1 MKLRSLYVRN
11 IDFPSLI
18 ENFLFTSVATILGI
32 RIFLALTGYPQL
44 GGGNGLH
51 IAHMLWGGLLMLI
64 AIILFLAYLNKSSL
78 IWGSILGG
86 IGFGF
91 FIDELGKFLTS
102 DNNYFFKPTFA
113 LMYGIFLAIYLVSRV
128 IEKRVS
134 MSPREYMANALDM
147 LKQAYISDFNKKDKE
162 DLIDILDKT
171 DKTDPFHSLIKNY
184 ANDYKPVETKDNFI
198 ERIRIFFFTKY
209 ENIIKKPRIQAILIS
224 IFIFES
230 ILSLLF
236 SIVILGI
243 GSKDLIYNIVFTIIS
258 GFLVLLGLY
267 FFIKKNRLKAFEFF
281 KYSLLVTIFFSDF
294 ILFYQNQLS
303 AIISFLIDL
312 ALYLI
317 IRYLIEQE
325 LILKKSH
332 SKRQETA

>member
-1 MKLRSLYVRN
+1 MKFHISYVRN
-11 IDFPSLI
+11 IDFASLI

-64 AIILFLAYLNKSSL
+64 AIVFFLAYLNKSSL
-78 IWGSILGG
+78 VWGSILGG

-113 LMYGIFLAIYLVSRV
+113 LMYGIFLAIYLASKI
-128 IEKRVS
+128 IEKRVA
-134 MSPREYMANALDM
+134 MSHKDYMANALDM

-162 DLIDILDKT
+162 DLLHILEKT
-171 DKTDPFHSLIKNY
+171 DKNDPFYSLIKDYVNT
-184 ANDYKPVETKDNFI
+184 YKPAEAKDNII
-198 ERIRIFFFTKY
+198 ERVRILFFTKY
-209 ENIIKKPRIQAILIS
+209 TNILKKPKVQAILIS
-224 IFIFES
+224 IFVFES
-230 ILSLLF
+230 ILGLITSFVVLGMGNKDF
-236 SIVILGI
+236 VYNIIFIVI
-243 GSKDLIYNIVFTIIS
+243 S
-258 GFLVLLGLY
+258 GLLVLFGLY

-303 AIISFLIDL
+303 AIIAFFVDL

-325 LILKKSH
+325 ITLNKAH
-332 SKRQETA
+332 SKT